1 MSARFTETTSRSWF
15 SRITGAFGGIVT
27 GFLLVIVACGAL
39 FWNEGRAVKL
49 ERTLTEGAGA
59 VVSVDAAR
67 PDSANDGR
75 LVHISGPV
83 RVGAPPADPLFSGL
97 ALPINTIRLVRHVE
111 MYQWKEE
118 SKRETRNKIGGGTQK
133 VTTYSYSRD
142 WSSGPIDSSN
152 FRKPEEHENPDLAVS
167 QNSATSKSA
176 AVGAFQ
182 FPGRILAGVGTAET
196 LPANEIPLAGLEQ
209 FLGDSFKVQTSAGK
223 IYVGANPAAPAIG
236 DLKITLTASV
246 VDEASV
252 VGMQQDDR
260 LIPYNASNGNEIF
273 LTAAGNKTAADMFET
288 VKSANVTKTWIIRGV
303 GTLAILIGFRLM
315 FSIVGV
321 LGDVIPAIGDVFR
334 FATGLAS
341 LALTFVL
348 APLVMSIAW
357 IVYRP
362 VLGLTIL
369 LAGLLISAAFLY
381 IGKSRVSA
389 RNTSTST
396 SSPASPV

>member
-1 MSARFTETTSRSWF
+1 MSDRFTETTSTSWF
-15 SRITGAFGGIVT
+15 SRITGALGGIVT

-39 FWNEGRAVKL
+39 FWNEGRAVKT
-49 ERTLTEGAGA
+49 ERALDEGAGA

-67 PDSANDGR
+67 PDGANDGR

-83 RVGAPPADPLFSGL
+83 KVGAPPADPLFGGL
-97 ALPINTIRLVRHVE
+97 TLPDNSIRLVRHVE
-111 MYQWKEE
+111 MYQWKED
-118 SKRETRNKIGGGTQK
+118 SKRETRNKIGGGTEK
-133 VTTYSYSRD
+133 VTTYSYSRE

-152 FRKPEEHENPDLAVS
+152 FRKPEGHANPDFAIL
-167 QNSATSKSA
+167 QNSATSESA
-176 AVGAFQ
+176 AIGGFQ
-182 FPGRILAGVGTAET
+182 FTGRT
-196 LPANEIPLAGLEQ
+196 LAGLGTEENLQPNDAVVAELKQ
-209 FLGDSFKVQTSAGK
+209 FLGDSFKVQTSAGAL
-223 IYVGANPAAPAIG
+223 YVGANPAAPAVG
-236 DLKITLTASV
+236 DLQITLTASV
-246 VDEASV
+246 ADEASV
-252 VGMQQDDR
+252 IGMQQGDR
-260 LIPYNASNGNEIF
+260 LKDYKTSNGNTIF
-273 LTAAGNKTAADMFET
+273 LTAAGEKTAAEMFDSA
-288 VKSANVTKTWIIRGV
+288 KSANTTMTWIIRGV

-321 LGDVIPAIGDVFR
+321 LGDVIPFIGDVFR

-357 IVYRP
+357 IAYRP

-369 LAGLLISAAFLY
+369 IAGLLIAAAFLF

-389 RNTSTST
+389 RNTSAST

>member
-39 FWNEGRAVKL
+39 FWNEGRAVKT
-49 ERTLTEGAGA
+49 ERALDEGAGA

-67 PDSANDGR
+67 PDRANNGR

-83 RVGAPPADPLFSGL
+83 KVGAPPADPLFSGL
-97 ALPINTIRLVRHVE
+97 ALPDNTIRLVRHVD
-111 MYQWKEE
+111 MYQWKED
-118 SKRETRNKIGGGTQK
+118 SKRETRNKIGGGTEK
-133 VTTYSYSRD
+133 VTTYSYSRE

-152 FRKPEEHENPDLAVS
+152 FRKTEGHENPDFTVS
-167 QNSATSKSA
+167 QNSATSETA
-176 AVGAFQ
+176 AIGGFH
-182 FPGRILAGVGTAET
+182 FPGRILAGLGTAET
-196 LPANEIPLAGLEQ
+196 LPVNKIPLVGLEQ
-209 FLGDSFKVQTSAGK
+209 FLGDSFKVQMSTGA

-246 VDEASV
+246 VYEASV

-260 LIPYNASNGNEIF
+260 LVPHNASNGNKIF

-288 VKSANVTKTWIIRGV
+288 VKSANVTKTWIIRGA

-369 LAGLLISAAFLY
+369 IAGFLIAALFLY
-381 IGKSRVSA
+381 VGKSWASA
-389 RNTSTST
+389 KKME
-396 SSPASPV
+396 AAA